1 MATFEER
8 LTAIEREHVELK
20 HDNAALKEKIELQTV
35 AIGGLVNKA
44 LLERINE
51 KNDKIFQTLIAHD
64 EFTNRQLSELRERI
78 EVKVEGKIA
87 GIQTEMHQG
96 FEGVNSHFEG
106 VNSHFEGV
114 NSRFEEMNSRFE
126 ALEQGMNSRFDEIL
140 FLLNTLTNKP
150 DQGTSRQE

>member
-20 HDNAALKEKIELQTV
+20 HDNAALNEKIELQTI

-51 KNDKIFQTLIAHD
+51 KNDKIFQALIAHD

-78 EVKVEGKIA
+78 EVQVEGKIA
-87 GIQTEMHQG
+87 GLQIEMHQS
-96 FEGVNSHFEG
+96 FEE
-106 VNSHFEGV
+106 V
-114 NSRFEEMNSRFE
+114 NSRFEAVDGRFE
-126 ALEQGMNSRFDEIL
+126 ALEQRMNSRFDQIL
-140 FLLNTLTNKP
+140 LLLNTLTNKP
-150 DQGTSRQE
+150 DQETIGQE